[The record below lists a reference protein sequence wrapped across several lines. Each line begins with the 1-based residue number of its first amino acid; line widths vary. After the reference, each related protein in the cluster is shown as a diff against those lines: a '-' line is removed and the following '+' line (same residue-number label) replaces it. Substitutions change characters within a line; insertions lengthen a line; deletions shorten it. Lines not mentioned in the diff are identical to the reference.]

1 MITIYNTIVINYNHI
16 YNFLP
21 PHFTTILTCPYVG
34 GDKLSLSLK
43 VIKHY

>member
-21 PHFTTILTCPYVG
+21 PHFTTIYY
-34 GDKLSLSLK
+34 LSIATGRQNVPL
-43 VIKHY
+43 VEG